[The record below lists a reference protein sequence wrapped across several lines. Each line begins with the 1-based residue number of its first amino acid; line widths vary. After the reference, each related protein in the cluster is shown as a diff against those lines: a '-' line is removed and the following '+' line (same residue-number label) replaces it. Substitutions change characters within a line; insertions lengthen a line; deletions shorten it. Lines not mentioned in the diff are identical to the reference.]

1 MSRTIGTPTKNFVF
15 ASTSK
20 GKNTACITPYAKEA
34 FKERIGIDPDI
45 DPARADLNI
54 YSVCHTADEFLNLL
68 KCAVDRINE
77 ERVRSKKRPLNN
89 GNVIAIGIIFK
100 PDVMIMKSLTRDE
113 QIKFL
118 SDCIEWTKNTLGEI
132 NFLGSAMHFDEAN
145 PHVHTFFLACDK
157 EGNWIGSNIRSLPFL
172 GSLNRDFPVFMRSKG
187 WDVDDPFDYLILKEH
202 LGDERFEEY
211 KRNPRSKC
219 GRPSFRF
226 KAEAEEEKR
235 HIEECIGFLDGLRS
249 ELKETIKNL
258 EEDVKTLSNSRDE
271 LIGTVKSR
279 SDELARIVLEKDRAV
294 EMLGIVAKK
303 INNGKTELNKMT
315 CSKQEAE
322 ESIADLRL
330 RQSYISKEIEE
341 RSRELEHI
349 KKKSAEISS
358 RMDHALAVIHEADEL
373 AERELDYK
381 RRIDQL
387 ENEKYE
393 TESRYSE
400 ALEKISEAYGI
411 PYFDL
416 LDTAEN
422 DLSDSKYRSNDPGED
437 GPTI

>member
-1 MSRTIGTPTKNFVF
+1 
-15 ASTSK
+15 
-20 GKNTACITPYAKEA
+20 
-34 FKERIGIDPDI
+34 
-45 DPARADLNI
+45 
-54 YSVCHTADEFLNLL
+54 
-68 KCAVDRINE
+68 
-77 ERVRSKKRPLNN
+77 
-89 GNVIAIGIIFK
+89 
-100 PDVMIMKSLTRDE
+100 
-113 QIKFL
+113 
-118 SDCIEWTKNTLGEI
+118 
-132 NFLGSAMHFDEAN
+132 
-145 PHVHTFFLACDK
+145 
-157 EGNWIGSNIRSLPFL
+157 
-172 GSLNRDFPVFMRSKG
+172 
-187 WDVDDPFDYLILKEH
+187 
-202 LGDERFEEY
+202 
-211 KRNPRSKC
+211 
-219 GRPSFRF
+219 
-226 KAEAEEEKR
+226 
-235 HIEECIGFLDGLRS
+235 
-249 ELKETIKNL
+249 
-258 EEDVKTLSNSRDE
+258 
-271 LIGTVKSR
+271 
-279 SDELARIVLEKDRAV
+279 
-294 EMLGIVAKK
+294 MLGIVAEK

-322 ESIADLRL
+322 ESIAALRL